1 MLDLAATLMTTP
13 APAVVPALH
22 AAPTGPGLAVWHGV
36 VLGLVEGITEYLPIS
51 STGHLI
57 ITTDLLQLERRAT
70 RESLDAFNVVI
81 QGGAILAVAG
91 LYWPRFVA
99 MLRGLLGRDPAGLA
113 MLRNLAVAFTPAA
126 LLGLWL
132 HRWLQAH
139 LFNVVAVS
147 AALIAGGVFM
157 IAIDRLII
165 APRRRDARAGA
176 GADGTPLEAMS
187 VRQALI
193 VGLMQVLSLV
203 PGTSRSMSTI
213 CGGVIAGL
221 RPAAAAEFS
230 FLLGM
235 PTLLAAGGYSLYR
248 NLRDAHDAGRPNLF
262 QELGWAPALA
272 GLAVATIAA
281 ALAIRWLVQFLTRR
295 GLTPFGVY
303 RIALG
308 LALIA
313 LVLGGRVTV

>member
-1 MLDLAATLMTTP
+1 MLDLAATLTTSTALPGIP
-13 APAVVPALH
+13 ASPA
-22 AAPTGPGLAVWHGV
+22 GPGLAVWQGV
-36 VLGLVEGITEYLPIS
+36 VLGLVEGITEYLPVS

-57 ITTDLLQLERRAT
+57 ITTDLMRLERHA
-70 RESLDAFNVVI
+70 SKDALDAFNVVI

-99 MLRGLLGRDPAGLA
+99 MLRGLLGRDPAGLR
-113 MLRNLAVAFTPAA
+113 MLLNIGVAFMPAA
-126 LLGLWL
+126 VLGLML
-132 HRWLQAH
+132 HSWLQTH

-165 APRRRDARAGA
+165 APRRRSARAGEA
-176 GADGTPLEAMS
+176 HDGTPLEAMS
-187 VRQALI
+187 LRQAAI
-193 VGLMQVLSLV
+193 VGCMQVLSLI

-235 PTLLAAGGYSLYR
+235 PTLLAAGAYSLYK
-248 NLRDAHDAGRPNLF
+248 NLRDAKAAGRPNLF
-262 QELGWAPALA
+262 EELGWAPALA
-272 GLAVATIAA
+272 GMAVATIAA
-281 ALAIRWLVQFLTRR
+281 ALAIKWLVSFLNRR

-308 LALIA
+308 LTLIA
-313 LVLGGRVTV
+313 LVLGGLVTV